1 MPFMYYIFR
10 GGNMQLKKLLSNG
23 IILYT
28 IKNLYEY
35 NIHRD
40 GLITVRALSA
50 KVVKE
55 DENGRLRYIII
66 FDENGNPE
74 RGEVLNE
81 LFWAVNKGKS
91 RMYSMDSDT
100 DAMIARIRQY
110 YTKRAEELEQQA
122 AEARR
127 KAEALHVT

>member
-100 DAMIARIRQY
+100 DAMIARIRQH

-127 KAEALHVT
+127 KAEALHVI